1 MVPGKLLTALK
12 IHWYDSLVWCWRGSQ
27 VLECLNYVCVLSCSV
42 ISDPLWLCGHWPTRL
57 LCPWASPGK
66 NTGMSW
72 VPSSRGSS
80 QPRDWTLDMDLK
92 SVCTWK
98 ISLGLPCPHPYSRSW
113 TSAWGTTGIS
123 YPSSPL
129 SFFISEVVS
138 WLLCGWI
145 YLWVHTIS
153 CWEATLA
160 LQQLPLALILLI
172 NLSPG
177 LWGCALYISPVK
189 PAANSFSQHSTTI
202 QFYYKVL
209 FSFGEIDLMLMVS
222 ITRLLLA
229 KWLI

>member
-1 MVPGKLLTALK
+1 
-12 IHWYDSLVWCWRGSQ
+12 
-27 VLECLNYVCVLSCSV
+27 VCVLSCSV
-42 ISDPLWLCGHWPTRL
+42 ISDSLWLCRHWLARPPLSMGLSRQEYWNELGALLHRIFPTQGLNPRYGSKVCL
-57 LCPWASPGK
+57 YLENLPWSF
-66 NTGMSW
+66 W
-72 VPSSRGSS
+72 
-80 QPRDWTLDMDLK
+80 
-92 SVCTWK
+92 CH
-98 ISLGLPCPHPYSRSW
+98 HPYRRSW

-138 WLLCGWI
+138 WLLCGWF

-160 LQQLPLALILLI
+160 LQQLPVALILLI

-209 FSFGEIDLMLMVS
+209 LSFGEIDLMLMIS